1 MPTVNVYN
9 IAKKKVGTVELDD
22 AVFGA
27 PVREHLFY
35 EMVRYQRNKARSG
48 NHATKGRAQVSGGG
62 KKPWRQKGTGRARQ
76 GSTRSPHWAGGGVVH
91 GPIPRSHAHDLTKKA
106 RRAALVCALSA
117 RCAEEALTIF
127 DAFEL
132 EGIKTKGFVA
142 VLKAFEI
149 EDLLL
154 VLPEANDTVSRS
166 ARNLPGVTVL
176 PVAGLNVLDI
186 LKHKNLAIT
195 KDAVERIT
203 ARFKKNAPAA
213 PAEAAPKKRA
223 PRKKKADAG
232 AEVQGG

>member
-1 MPTVNVYN
+1 M
-9 IAKKKVGTVELDD
+9 
-22 AVFGA
+22 
-27 PVREHLFY
+27 
-35 EMVRYQRNKARSG
+35 
-48 NHATKGRAQVSGGG
+48 
-62 KKPWRQKGTGRARQ
+62 
-76 GSTRSPHWAGGGVVH
+76 
-91 GPIPRSHAHDLTKKA
+91 
-106 RRAALVCALSA
+106 
-117 RCAEEALTIF
+117 
-127 DAFEL
+127 
-132 EGIKTKGFVA
+132 
-142 VLKAFEI
+142 
-149 EDLLL
+149 
-154 VLPEANDTVSRS
+154 SRS